1 MLDVTDQS
9 IWPAEAQQQQEAAP
23 ARRTEGAL
31 ADLAWVVAYFAV
43 AGVLAA
49 FVWWKVAT
57 PAYYTRTSNNAVML
71 QGELGQRVQADGWFV
86 VVGLVV
92 ALVGG
97 VVLTRW
103 RNGHAMLVV
112 LAGYALSLAGGI
124 LALVLGRMLGHQDV
138 AALAKSTAP
147 GARFPD
153 SLDVISPIVVLAWP
167 IGFLIGSVIVTWGTK
182 AASRDVEPS
191 SNRP

>member
-1 MLDVTDQS
+1 MLHVTDQS
-9 IWPAEAQQQQEAAP
+9 IWPAEAQQQEAAP
-23 ARRTEGAL
+23 ARRTGGAL
-31 ADLAWVVAYFAV
+31 ADLAWVLAYFAV
-43 AGVLAA
+43 AGVLAG

-57 PAYYTRTSNNAVML
+57 PAYYTRTSDNAVML
-71 QGELGQRVQADGWFV
+71 QSQLGQRVQGDGWFV

-103 RNGHAMLVV
+103 RRGHPLVVV
-112 LAGYALSLAGGI
+112 LAGYAASLAAGI

-147 GARFPD
+147 GGRFPD
-153 SLDVISPIVVLAWP
+153 SLDVISPLVVLAWP
-167 IGFLIGSVIVTWGTK
+167 TGFLIGSVIVIWGTR

-191 SNRP
+191 PNRS

>member
-1 MLDVTDQS
+1 MLHVTDQS
-9 IWPAEAQQQQEAAP
+9 IWPAEAQQQEAAP
-23 ARRTEGAL
+23 ARRTGGGL

-43 AGVLAA
+43 AGVLAG

-57 PAYYTRTSNNAVML
+57 PAYYMRTSDNAVML
-71 QGELGQRVQADGWFV
+71 QSQLGQRVQADGWFV

-103 RNGHAMLVV
+103 RSGHPLLVV
-112 LAGYALSLAGGI
+112 LAGYAASLAAGV
-124 LALVLGRMLGHQDV
+124 LALMLGRMLGHQDL

-147 GARFPD
+147 GGRFPD
-153 SLDVISPIVVLAWP
+153 SLDVISPLVVLAWP
-167 IGFLIGSVIVTWGTK
+167 IGFLIGSVIVIWGTR
-182 AASRDVEPS
+182 AASRDVEAP
-191 SNRP
+191 SNRS